1 MRYVFIDEIQD
12 YTPYQLA
19 YLKDSFPR
27 AKFTLLGDL
36 NQAIFTKDDSRTL
49 INETSKLFDPE
60 KTRVVQLTQSYR
72 STKQV
77 TDFTKAILTSGQ
89 KIVAFNRQ
97 GPLPKLVVRPDEAGL
112 MAALQDQLKINNEAK
127 QTTAVIAKTLE
138 AAEAIYEQM
147 KAAGIKVTLIKS
159 ENQRLAAGVIVV
171 PSFLAK
177 GLEFDAV
184 VLWQINA
191 ANYHEEDERELLYT
205 VASRAMHRLTML
217 ASPDVTPLLDKVPA
231 DLYERG

>member
-1 MRYVFIDEIQD
+1 M
-12 YTPYQLA
+12 
-19 YLKDSFPR
+19 
-27 AKFTLLGDL
+27 
-36 NQAIFTKDDSRTL
+36 
-49 INETSKLFDPE
+49 
-60 KTRVVQLTQSYR
+60 VQLTQSYR

-97 GPLPKLVVRPDEAGL
+97 GPLPKLIVRPDEAGL
-112 MAALQDQLKINNEAK
+112 MTALQAQLKVNDEAK

-138 AAEAIYEQM
+138 AAEAIYAKM

-184 VLWQINA
+184 VLWQVNA
-191 ANYHEEDERELLYT
+191 KNYHEEDERELLYT

-217 ASPDVTPLLDKVPA
+217 ASPDVTPLLDKVPE